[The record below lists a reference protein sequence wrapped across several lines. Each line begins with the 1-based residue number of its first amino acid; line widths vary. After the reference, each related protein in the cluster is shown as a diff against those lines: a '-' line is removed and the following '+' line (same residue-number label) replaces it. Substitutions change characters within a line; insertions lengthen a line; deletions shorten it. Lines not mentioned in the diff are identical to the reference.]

1 MATIRLLFLSDFTGI
16 YWLMKYINNNLSVEK
31 IKVKDIAKK
40 FGTPTYCYSYKKLK
54 DNINNFKNNFKSFSP
69 LICFAIKSNSNVNL
83 IKEISKL
90 GLGADVVSIGELMMA
105 LKAGIEPKKIVFSG
119 VGKTATE
126 IGFAIDKKIL
136 LINAESKSEIV
147 EIERIAKS
155 KKITVNIGIRL
166 NPNTDAKTLKQ
177 ISTGKKENKFGV
189 DEKVFFDLVNYV
201 KLSKNIKLKC
211 LSVHIGSQI
220 LDHKPYKKML
230 NVIGKIIKKS
240 NYNFEFIDLGGG
252 MGISYE
258 KTNKKLNYQK
268 YNTAIN
274 KFLKNHKS
282 KIIFEPGRS
291 IVGNIGSL
299 ISKVIYIKENEK
311 KDFIILDAAMNDL
324 MRPALYGANHK
335 TLPVIKTNQVSKK
348 VYEFVGPICES
359 TDKFTTLK
367 KFQKLKEKDLIVM
380 CDTGAYGMSLSSNYN
395 LRPKAAEILIKGSK
409 INVIKK
415 RQKLEE
421 LI

>member
-1 MATIRLLFLSDFTGI
+1 
-16 YWLMKYINNNLSVEK
+16 MKYINKKLSIEK
-31 IKVKDIAKK
+31 IKVEDIAKK
-40 FGTPTYCYSYKKLK
+40 FGTPTYCYSYKRLK

-69 LICFAIKSNSNVNL
+69 LVCFAIKSNTNVNL
-83 IKEISKL
+83 IKEIRKL
-90 GLGADVVSIGELMMA
+90 GLGADVVSMGELMMA
-105 LKAGIEPKKIVFSG
+105 LKAGVNPKKIVFSG
-119 VGKTATE
+119 VGKTAKE
-126 IGFAIDKKIL
+126 INYAIDKKIL
-136 LINAESKSEIV
+136 LINAESKSEII
-147 EIERIAKS
+147 EIERIAKN
-155 KKITVNIGIRL
+155 KRKVVDIGIRL

-189 DEKVFFDLVNYV
+189 DEKIFFELINYT

-220 LDHKPYKKML
+220 LDHQPYEKML
-230 NVIGKIIKKS
+230 NVIDKIIKKS
-240 NYNFEFIDLGGG
+240 NHNFEFIDLGGG
-252 MGISYE
+252 MGISYVE
-258 KTNKKLNYQK
+258 NTKKLNYKK
-268 YNTAIN
+268 YNLAIN
-274 KFLKNHKS
+274 KFLKKHKS

-291 IVGNIGSL
+291 IVGDIGSL
-299 ISKVIYIKENEK
+299 ISQVIYIKQNDK

-335 TLPVIKTNQVSKK
+335 TLPATKHSRLSKK
-348 VYEFVGPICES
+348 TYEFVGPICES

-367 KFQKLKEKDLIVM
+367 KFQKLKEKDLVVM

-395 LRPKAAEILIKGSK
+395 LRPKAAEILIKGTK

-415 RQKLEE
+415 RQKLDQ